1 MLRQPPRSTRT
12 DTLFPYTTL
21 FRSDVTRAQS
31 SPSSASSRR
40 GIASAQPRERTPWEE
55 QHSACACAHAACDL
69 PRFIASTP
77 EGVETVCALD
87 RAARVLGDPQ
97 PLQPLGA
104 FPHPDR
110 PPKRYEPGVGR
121 HASARPPPRF
131 PPPPRARAGPSA

>member
-1 MLRQPPRSTRT
+1 MLRRPPRSTRT

-21 FRSDVTRAQS
+21 FR
-31 SPSSASSRR
+31 
-40 GIASAQPRERTPWEE
+40 SAQPRERTPWEE

-104 FPHPDR
+104 FPQPDR
-110 PPKRYEPGVGR
+110 RAKRYEPGVGR
-121 HASARPPPRF
+121 HA
-131 PPPPRARAGPSA
+131 

>member
-31 SPSSASSRR
+31 AASSASSRR
-40 GIASAQPRERTPWEE
+40 GIAAAQPRERTPWEE

-87 RAARVLGDPQ
+87 RPALFLGDPP
-97 PLQPLGA
+97 PLQPPGA
-104 FPHPDR
+104 DR
-110 PPKRYEPGVGR
+110 KSVV
-121 HASARPPPRF
+121 
-131 PPPPRARAGPSA
+131 